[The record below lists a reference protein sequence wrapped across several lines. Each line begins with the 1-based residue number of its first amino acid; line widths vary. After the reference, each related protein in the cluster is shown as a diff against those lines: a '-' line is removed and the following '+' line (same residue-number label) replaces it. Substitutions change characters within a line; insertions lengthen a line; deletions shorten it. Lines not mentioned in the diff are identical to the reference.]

1 MIYLPACT
9 RSFMSA
15 LIIFVLSAILINA
28 QAADQALLDVL
39 LENGVIDHKQYEVL
53 SQKSF
58 IQYQDLMSEDEVTN
72 KQVSD
77 HIDSKIE
84 RAVAERIDAEVPVKI
99 SHGKKGFMVIVD
111 ICTMINERD

>member
-9 RSFMSA
+9 RSFMIS

-39 LENGVIDHKQYEVL
+39 LKNGVIDHKQYEVL

-58 IQYQDLMSEDEVTN
+58 IQYQDLMSED
-72 KQVSD
+72 
-77 HIDSKIE
+77 
-84 RAVAERIDAEVPVKI
+84 
-99 SHGKKGFMVIVD
+99 
-111 ICTMINERD
+111 NENDYHLQK

>member
-9 RSFMSA
+9 RSFMSV
-15 LIIFVLSAILINA
+15 LIIFALSAILINA

-58 IQYQDLMSEDEVTN
+58 IQYQDLMSED
-72 KQVSD
+72 
-77 HIDSKIE
+77 
-84 RAVAERIDAEVPVKI
+84 
-99 SHGKKGFMVIVD
+99 
-111 ICTMINERD
+111 NENDYHLQK

>member
-15 LIIFVLSAILINA
+15 LIIFALSAILINA

-39 LENGVIDHKQYEVL
+39 LKNGVIDHKQYEVL

-58 IQYQDLMSEDEVTN
+58 IQYQDLMSED
-72 KQVSD
+72 
-77 HIDSKIE
+77 
-84 RAVAERIDAEVPVKI
+84 
-99 SHGKKGFMVIVD
+99 
-111 ICTMINERD
+111 NENDYHLQK